1 MANPRRTG
9 MSAPPGKNVC
19 PRVYDDEELRP
30 ALPSG
35 GRCIYLTLRRGV
47 MGERGAAL
55 RLFLTFG
62 CTPIPGFIVMSFRH
76 CRPCAEALEARRL
89 LAAPGANWKLVWD
102 DEFNGNHLNASNW
115 SIGMPWN
122 GADGTNLDEGS
133 GTISYIS
140 PGDVQV
146 SGGMLHLLT
155 QQQNVTGANGQQ
167 FDYTAGFISSYQKFQ
182 MTYGYVEINAQIP
195 TTPGT
200 WPAFWMLSPT
210 LPWPPEDDVMEY
222 VTGQDRFHQG
232 LAYGTRADVQW
243 DDMNTYNALPT
254 GFHTYGME
262 WGPGYQ
268 IFTMDGI
275 ITHVSRGSYVPNSP
289 LYLLLSTGVSQQF
302 PPTSASTFPNSF
314 DIDYVRV
321 YARPATPEVL
331 YGGFEGGALGPWI
344 GTGSASV
351 TSDNPHSGSYSLQ
364 LQGQQSAAQQ
374 TITGLSPNTT
384 YVISGYVSAAA
395 GNQGTLGV
403 NSYGGPDVSSTTT
416 SSDYTLL
423 TVSFKTGKTDH
434 SAVVYG
440 LQSNGTGSV
449 WVDDV
454 SIHQAAQMQN
464 PSFELGTLGDWNS
477 SGSAAVVAGHAITG
491 RFSLEDSAIGDEADQ
506 TIYGLS
512 PNTTYRLTAWVRV
525 GSLDDQATLAV
536 IDEDGEQT
544 TATSASTRY
553 KATTVTFTTGP
564 DSTYATVFCSK
575 VIGSTAV
582 WFDDLSL
589 TIPRVPAAKKKA

>member
-1 MANPRRTG
+1 
-9 MSAPPGKNVC
+9 
-19 PRVYDDEELRP
+19 
-30 ALPSG
+30 
-35 GRCIYLTLRRGV
+35 
-47 MGERGAAL
+47 
-55 RLFLTFG
+55 
-62 CTPIPGFIVMSFRH
+62 
-76 CRPCAEALEARRL
+76 
-89 LAAPGANWKLVWD
+89 
-102 DEFNGNHLNASNW
+102 
-115 SIGMPWN
+115 MPWT

-140 PGDVQV
+140 PADVQV

-155 QQQNVTGANGQQ
+155 QQQNVTAANGQQ
-167 FDYTAGFISSYQKFQ
+167 FNYTAGFISSYEKFQ
-182 MTYGYVEINAQIP
+182 MTYGYVEIRAQIP
-195 TTPGT
+195 TDPGT

-210 LPWPPEDDVMEY
+210 SPWPPEDDVMEY

-275 ITHVSRGSYVPNSP
+275 ITHVTRGSYVPSGP
-289 LYLLLSTGVSQQF
+289 LFLLLSTGVSQQF
-302 PPTSASTFPNSF
+302 PPTSATTFPNSF

-321 YARPATPEVL
+321 YQRTATPEVL

-344 GTGSASV
+344 GTDSALV
-351 TSDNPHSGSYSLQ
+351 TSDNPHSGSYSLR
-364 LQGQQSAAQQ
+364 LQGEQSAAQQ
-374 TITGLSPNTT
+374 TIIGLSPNTT
-384 YVISGYVSAAA
+384 YVISAYLAAAA

-403 NSYGGPDVSSTTT
+403 NSYGRPDISSATTN
-416 SSDYTLL
+416 SNYTLL
-423 TVSFKTGKTDH
+423 TVTFKTGKTNH

-440 LQSNGTGSV
+440 LQSSGSGYV

-454 SIHQAAQMQN
+454 AIHQAATMEN

-477 SGSAAVVAGHAITG
+477 SGSAAVLAGHAVTG
-491 RFSLEDSAIGDEADQ
+491 RFSLQDTAVGDEADQ

-525 GSLDDQATLAV
+525 GSVDDQASLAV
-536 IDEDGEQT
+536 IDESGEET

-553 KATTVTFTTGP
+553 KAVTVTFTTGP

-575 VIGSTAV
+575 VIGSSAV

-589 TIPRVPAAKKKA
+589 TIPRIPAAKKKA